1 MEKGY
6 MEMDSRLRPLM
17 DARNYFCKSFV
28 HLHPTSIQADKQD
41 KQDTETRNLVY
52 FQVKHFQNIGGI
64 NHGRL

>member
-6 MEMDSRLRPLM
+6 MEMDSRLRPLT

-41 KQDTETRNLVY
+41 TETRNLVY
-52 FQVKHFQNIGGI
+52 FQVKHFQNIRGI
-64 NHGRL
+64 NHGLL